1 MHKYSAFALVT
12 MALLVLAC
20 RPTVEVKAPQE
31 PITINMNIKIEH
43 EVRIKVDKALDDV
56 FAADSDLF

>member
-1 MHKYSAFALVT
+1 MHKYAAFALVT
-12 MALLVLAC
+12 MALLVAAC
-20 RPTVEVKAPQE
+20 RPTVEVKAPRE

-43 EVRIKVDKALDDV
+43 EVRIKVDQALDDV